1 MREPLDT
8 KAKRYVL
15 EGRLTVHRVD
25 ADGPVVEATVRGSG
39 AVYAAG
45 FDEDGWFCSCP
56 ALSRCSHLLAL
67 QLVVVRPDQVTE

>member
-25 ADGPVVEATVRGSG
+25 ADGPVVEASVRGSG
-39 AVYAAG
+39 AVYAVG
-45 FDEDGWFCSCP
+45 HDESGWYCGCP
-56 ALSRCSHLLAL
+56 ARTTCSHLLAL
-67 QLVVVRPDQVTE
+67 QLVVVRPGQVTA